1 MQWFIYL
8 FIKRHRN
15 RENNFF
21 YHEKCDVRSVPKYP
35 LIFLFDIGR
44 FSFVIAMLTSS
55 HLGSREMDLDEL
67 KHFLF
72 FTRNSGHWSFAKR
85 KREKWYSSR
94 RETFFFERRRYNDF
108 FTKKKRGA
116 SRRIWRVAS
125 LARFGTRSKEPRE
138 REEHFVYFSFSFF
151 LFSIFLYFSLC
162 TYFVMGKA
170 WWEILWPR

>member
-15 RENNFF
+15 RKNNFF

-72 FTRNSGHWSFAKR
+72 FTRNSRHWSFAKR
-85 KREKWYSSR
+85 KREKWYLSR

-108 FTKKKRGA
+108 FYKKKTGCLAKNLKGCFSRTVWHAIERTTRKRGTF
-116 SRRIWRVAS
+116 R
-125 LARFGTRSKEPRE
+125 LL
-138 REEHFVYFSFSFF
+138 F
-151 LFSIFLYFSLC
+151 LLFFSLL
-162 TYFVMGKA
+162 YLPLFLSMYIFSMEKA

>member
-1 MQWFIYL
+1 MRTISFI
-8 FIKRHRN
+8 IK
-15 RENNFF
+15 
-21 YHEKCDVRSVPKYP
+21 KCDVRSVPKYP

-55 HLGSREMDLDEL
+55 HLSSREMDLDEL

-94 RETFFFERRRYNDF
+94 RETFFFERCRYNNF
-108 FTKKKRGA
+108 FDKKKNGA
-116 SRRIWRVAS
+116 PREESEELLLS
-125 LARFGTRSKEPRE
+125 HGLARDRKNHEKERNISSTFPSL
-138 REEHFVYFSFSFF
+138 FFSSPHLPLFLSMYIFS
-151 LFSIFLYFSLC
+151 
-162 TYFVMGKA
+162 MGKA